1 MLRLA
6 RIVAVTRSDGPYAFS
21 FMFRRTGP
29 PCCVVPSDSVV
40 PANEDSRIT
49 GIAALTTAPPPSR
62 RRRCLREMSIT
73 RLGSRLGERRES
85 HDQGDGGAVD
95 ESAAVRSE
103 ERRVGKGCE
112 G

>member
-1 MLRLA
+1 MFS
-6 RIVAVTRSDGPYAFS
+6 RI
-21 FMFRRTGP
+21 GP
-29 PCCVVPSDSVV
+29 PCGVARTDSLV
-40 PANEDSRIT
+40 PANEDSRIN

-95 ESAAVRSE
+95 ESAAVAGDRELIEIGRASCR
-103 ERRVGKGCE
+103 ERVYIK
-112 G
+112 